1 MQPRYNN
8 NHRNSRVLRI
18 NLFRHRE
25 GTWQYGSVGITAEE
39 DVWIAFQGSV
49 LSAGGG
55 DIGLDDI
62 TVSKEACG
70 VQPPEAEVSP
80 SEPPGEQ
87 RDIRRDG
94 RISVF

>member
-1 MQPRYNN
+1 M
-8 NHRNSRVLRI
+8 
-18 NLFRHRE
+18 
-25 GTWQYGSVGITAEE
+25 
-39 DVWIAFQGSV
+39 

-80 SEPPGEQ
+80 SEPPGE
-87 RDIRRDG
+87 RGDVRSDG
-94 RISVF
+94 RISIFLSQNNIML